1 MKKYTDKNRKKVVE
15 YKVGNRMLIS
25 IKNFIPQMMN
35 RLMKKLIEK
44 YIRLYKI
51 KKIISENV
59 MELELPVLLKIHLVV
74 NVSMIVKY
82 QEQVKEQK
90 KILSLYHIITNK
102 LLTGCDT

>member
-25 IKNFIPQMMN
+25 IKNFISQMMN

-82 QEQVKEQK
+82 QKQVKEQK